1 MPRTAS
7 HVVVT
12 GAGGFIGSHVCEELV
27 AEGWRVTG
35 IDAFT
40 DYYDPAAKEANVADL
55 VARPDFDLVR
65 GDLVGMDLES
75 IFRDQPL
82 VVHLAAQPG
91 VRGSFGDGFRQYVHD
106 NVLATQRVFDAA
118 LSAGCR
124 RVVYASSSSVYG
136 NARHYPC
143 PEGAETTPTSPY
155 GVTKLTCERL
165 GEVYRNLGLE
175 TVGLR
180 YFTVYG
186 PRQRPDMAIRRLCE
200 AALHGQPFVLHGDG
214 SASRDFTFVADAVAA
229 TVAAMTAPDPGPVL
243 NIGGGHEATMMQV
256 VQTIEILTDTV
267 LCFDRGPVQAGD
279 VRRTAADTTRARDRL
294 RWMPGTDLVDGLA
307 AQLSWV
313 SARAV
318 SRLPESL
325 VQR

>member
-1 MPRTAS
+1 MPRTAK
-7 HVVVT
+7 HAVVT
-12 GAGGFIGSHVCEELV
+12 GAGGFIGSHLCEALV
-27 AEGWRVTG
+27 ADGWRVTG

-40 DYYDPAAKEANVADL
+40 DYYDPADKEANVAGL
-55 VARPDFDLVR
+55 VGDPDFDLVR
-65 GDLVGMDLES
+65 GDLVDIDLPS
-75 IFRDQPL
+75 LLLDQPL

-91 VRGSFGDGFRQYVHD
+91 VRGSFGEGFLQYVHD

-118 LSAGCR
+118 LSTGCR

-136 NARHYPC
+136 EARHYPC
-143 PEGAETTPTSPY
+143 PETAETAPTSPY

-165 GEVYRNLGLE
+165 ADVYRRLGLE

-186 PRQRPDMAIRRLCE
+186 PRQRPDMAVRRLCE

-229 TVAAMTAPDPGPVL
+229 TVAALTAPDPGRAL

-294 RWMPGTDLVDGLA
+294 GWMPGTDLVDGLA

>member
-1 MPRTAS
+1 MPPTAR

-12 GAGGFIGSHVCEELV
+12 GAGGFIGSHVCEALV
-27 AEGWRVTG
+27 ADGWRVTG

-40 DYYDPAAKEANVADL
+40 DYYDPADKEANVADL
-55 VARPDFDLVR
+55 VARRAFDLVR
-65 GDLVGMDLES
+65 GDLVDVDLES
-75 IFRDQPL
+75 ILRDQPL

-91 VRGSFGDGFRQYVHD
+91 VRGSFGDGFSQYVHD

-118 LSAGCR
+118 LAAGCR

-136 NARHYPC
+136 DARHYPC
-143 PEGAETTPTSPY
+143 PEDAETAPRSPY

-165 GEVYRNLGLE
+165 ADVYRELGLE

-229 TVAAMTAPDPGPVL
+229 TIAALTAPDPGPVL
-243 NIGGGHEATMMQV
+243 NIGGGREATMLQV
-256 VQTIEILTDTV
+256 VRTIEILAETV
-267 LCFDRGPVQAGD
+267 LGFDRGPAQAGD
-279 VRRTAADTTRARDRL
+279 VRRTAADTARARDRL
-294 RWMPGTDLVDGLA
+294 GWVPSTNLVDGLA
-307 AQLSWV
+307 QQLSWV
-313 SARAV
+313 SARAAA
-318 SRLPESL
+318 RLPEL
-325 VQR
+325 AVQR